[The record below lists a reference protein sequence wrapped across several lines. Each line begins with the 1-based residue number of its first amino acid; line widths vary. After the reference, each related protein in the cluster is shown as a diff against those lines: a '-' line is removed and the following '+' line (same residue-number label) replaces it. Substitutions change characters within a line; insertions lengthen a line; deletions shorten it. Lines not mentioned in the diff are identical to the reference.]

1 MRIIFIFFL
10 CVSLNAQE
18 IIWTHNSP
26 IIRTFSSPRTTDL
39 NNDGIKDI
47 ILGGGVEGFPTPY
60 GVNAIDGYNG
70 ETLWTVTTRNE
81 MFTSPQFYDYDND
94 NIDDIVIGGRD
105 AELRL
110 ISGATGQVI
119 WEFWDNEDLNPND
132 FGWYSSKNLI

>member
-70 ETLWTVTTRNE
+70 ETLWTVTIQTKCLQVRN
-81 MFTSPQFYDYDND
+81 FTTTTMILTYCHYGQMLNLDLSA
-94 NIDDIVIGGRD
+94 VTGRYQ
-105 AELRL
+105 
-110 ISGATGQVI
+110 S
-119 WEFWDNEDLNPND
+119 
-132 FGWYSSKNLI
+132 

>member
-47 ILGGGVEGFPTPY
+47 ILGGGVE
-60 GVNAIDGYNG
+60 ASQLHM
-70 ETLWTVTTRNE
+70 ELTLLT
-81 MFTSPQFYDYDND
+81 
-94 NIDDIVIGGRD
+94 DIMVK
-105 AELRL
+105 L
-110 ISGATGQVI
+110 
-119 WEFWDNEDLNPND
+119 
-132 FGWYSSKNLI
+132 FGL